1 MAWKITA
8 DVVPEKAG
16 RPVSISYSTAPEE
29 IACCNISANLAG
41 DYFQS
46 NSLFE
51 AAEHHDI
58 GIVGPGAG
66 DGESLSIP

>member
-29 IACCNISANLAG
+29 IAHQRDLTSTDPLVHIQLLR
-41 DYFQS
+41 F
-46 NSLFE
+46 
-51 AAEHHDI
+51 H
-58 GIVGPGAG
+58 
-66 DGESLSIP
+66 

>member
-8 DVVPEKAG
+8 DVVPKKLAG
-16 RPVSISYSTAPEE
+16 RYPFHTAQPQRKSLV
-29 IACCNISANLAG
+29 CNISANLAG
-41 DYFQS
+41 DCFQS

>member
-29 IACCNISANLAG
+29 IACLQHIR
-41 DYFQS
+41 
-46 NSLFE
+46 E
-51 AAEHHDI
+51 
-58 GIVGPGAG
+58 PRR
-66 DGESLSIP
+66 